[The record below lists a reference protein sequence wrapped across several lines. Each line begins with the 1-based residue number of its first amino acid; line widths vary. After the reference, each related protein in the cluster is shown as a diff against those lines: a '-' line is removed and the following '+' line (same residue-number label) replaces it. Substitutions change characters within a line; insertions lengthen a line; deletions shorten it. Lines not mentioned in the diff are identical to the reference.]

1 MYLSINVLDNGVKEG
16 VFLVN
21 LKVDIK
27 SVPFSN
33 HHSLIITKILWNKK
47 KYLELND
54 KDNIKPWNTV
64 KVVSGQRFIV
74 LNAYIGR

>member
-1 MYLSINVLDNGVKEG
+1 MGYIR
-16 VFLVN
+16 
-21 LKVDIK
+21 
-27 SVPFSN
+27 
-33 HHSLIITKILWNKK
+33 

-74 LNAYIGR
+74 LNAYTRK

>member
-1 MYLSINVLDNGVKEG
+1 MGFIR
-16 VFLVN
+16 
-21 LKVDIK
+21 
-27 SVPFSN
+27 
-33 HHSLIITKILWNKK
+33 

-54 KDNIKPWNTV
+54 KDNIKPWNTA